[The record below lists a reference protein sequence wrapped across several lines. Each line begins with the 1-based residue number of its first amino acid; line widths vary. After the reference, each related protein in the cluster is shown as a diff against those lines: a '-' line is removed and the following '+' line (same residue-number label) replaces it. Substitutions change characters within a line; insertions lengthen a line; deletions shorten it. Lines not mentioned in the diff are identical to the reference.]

1 MAINRIR
8 QHVNPLSRK
17 FQRSI
22 EIPQWQQIY
31 ANPNHFLH
39 LDIGCARGKFL
50 LEMAQI
56 APNTNFLGIEIRQT
70 LVIAANS
77 EKEQLGLTNL
87 HYLFGNINYSASQ
100 LLASLPVNSLK
111 YITVQFPDPWF
122 KRKHQ
127 KRRVIQPELVDLLVD
142 YLIDSGTVFLQS
154 DIQEVAVE
162 MRNRF
167 ALHPGLVQQH
177 SETWLDK
184 NPFPIA
190 TEREL
195 YVLKDNLPVYRV
207 LFKKEKF
214 KELFSKNIDV

>member
-31 ANPNHFLH
+31 ANPHLFFH

-50 LEMAQI
+50 LEMAQLY
-56 APNTNFLGIEIRQT
+56 PNTNFLGIEIRQP
-70 LVIAANS
+70 LVIAANR
-77 EKEQLGLTNL
+77 EKEQLGLSNL
-87 HYLFGNINYSASQ
+87 HYIFGSINYSASH

-111 YITVQFPDPWF
+111 CITVQFPDPWF

-127 KRRVIQPELVDLLVD
+127 KRRVIQLELVDLLVD
-142 YLIDSGTVFLQS
+142 YLRDGGTVFLQS
-154 DIQEVAVE
+154 DIREVAVE
-162 MRNRF
+162 MKNRF
-167 ALHPGLVQQH
+167 AQHPLLVRQH
-177 SETWLDK
+177 SEAWLSE

-190 TEREL
+190 TERES

-207 LFKKEKF
+207 LFRKE
-214 KELFSKNIDV
+214 EY

>member
-17 FQRSI
+17 FKQSI
-22 EIPQWQQIY
+22 ELPQWQQIY
-31 ANPNHFLH
+31 ANPQLFLH

-50 LEMAQI
+50 LEMAQLY
-56 APNTNFLGIEIRQT
+56 PNTNFLGIEIRQP
-70 LVIAANS
+70 LVIAANR

-87 HYLFGNINYSASQ
+87 HYIFGSINYSGSH
-100 LLASLPVNSLK
+100 LLASLPANSLK

-142 YLIDSGTVFLQS
+142 YLIDEGTVFLQS

-162 MRNRF
+162 MKNRF
-167 ALHPGLVQQH
+167 AQHPLLVRQH
-177 SETWLDK
+177 SEAWLNE

-214 KELFSKNIDV
+214 KE

>member
-22 EIPQWQQIY
+22 EIPQWQKIY

-56 APNTNFLGIEIRQT
+56 APNTNFLGIEIRQP
-70 LVIAANS
+70 LVIAANQ

-127 KRRVIQPELVDLLVD
+127 KRRVIQSELVDLLVD
-142 YLIDSGTVFLQS
+142 YLIDGGTVFLQS

-162 MRNRF
+162 MKNRF
-167 ALHPGLVQQH
+167 ALHPGLVRQH
-177 SETWLDK
+177 SETWLDE

-214 KELFSKNIDV
+214 KKLSSKNIDV